1 MLYLHTS
8 NRLENLADRLAD
20 LIKQPLASP
29 FDKEIIIVQS
39 KGMERW
45 LSMELARRLG
55 VWANGHFP
63 FPDAMLWR
71 LFRMILGNLSE
82 VSQFEREVMA
92 WSLME
97 ILPNLLTQE
106 KFSELRDYL
115 QEGNHELKLFQL
127 ATTLAEVFD
136 LYLVFRP
143 QWIRNWETDLQP
155 KELEN
160 NSQAHWQALLWR
172 ALIQQYNNQHE
183 ATVQKLFLDTFSQ
196 HAAKLPKR
204 LSLFAVSILPP
215 FHLEVFAK
223 LGNATDIHLFMLN
236 PCQEYWAHILSKKDI
251 AHRSHATPQPS
262 TDQYLEEGNSL
273 LASMGKVGQD
283 FIDML
288 LKFQTEV
295 PMTAEDFFTAPQTD
309 SLLAHLQRDMLY
321 LRQHG
326 VMDVDEPLP
335 KAQLATT
342 DKSVQIHVCH
352 SQMREVEV
360 LHDQLLA
367 LFEQHPD
374 LHPQNIV
381 VMMPEVEK
389 YAPYIQAVFSTQAD
403 KKLRIPFSITD
414 RSLRAE
420 STLIDNF
427 FIILELIRSRFT
439 ATEVLNL
446 LDSEAVQQ
454 RFQLTESEIELIRQ
468 WVEATRIR
476 WGANAANREAM
487 ELPYFSEYT
496 WENGLQ
502 RMLLGY
508 ALPAQQE
515 RLFADI
521 LPFDDIEGHDS
532 LILGKLADFLEKLFD
547 YAKICTQS
555 HHLIEWQTILNSL
568 FDTFLST
575 DEATESQAQAIRN
588 VLNKLVENAKLAR
601 FHTAVSYEVILAY
614 LRHYL
619 ESEPTTAHFLTGHV
633 TFCSLLPMRSI
644 PFKVV
649 CLLGMSD
656 RNYPRSH
663 HIISFDLISQV
674 PAKPGD
680 RSRRQNDRYSF
691 LEALL
696 AAREVFYLS
705 YVGHSIHDNTVIPPS
720 VLVNELLE
728 TIETGFFYDETAK
741 NDKKAIL
748 NHLIT
753 HHPMQAFSHR
763 YFDSKDDK
771 LFSYSSEYC
780 VASDALLQRNNQA
793 QVYVK
798 PFFSRPLPEPQPLEE
813 WQQVT
818 LDQLVEFFSHPI
830 KYLFNHRLGI
840 RFKTRE
846 MLLDSTEPFRL
857 TALEEYQLKQ
867 LLVEKGLHGQNLPEY
882 QAIVAKTG
890 QLPHDKIGNYVYEQ
904 ILNKVLPFISQVQQH
919 TALNKLENYRF
930 NLSFQHEISLSGQL
944 AHLWQTH
951 LLYYR
956 CAKVKGKDYV
966 KAWLQHLVLNTLQK
980 MDSTL
985 PTQTILIAED
995 RTDGKIKV
1003 ETFAPVADSAGLLQK
1018 LLDDYWRGVRQPLLF
1033 FPESSF
1039 AFAEMFLK
1047 TRNDEDALAA
1057 ALNKWRSF
1065 NDFGDIPKE
1074 GEDEYHRLGFGDPE
1088 EIVPLEHDDFKAI
1101 AKRFFIPMLQSL
1113 RAKSD

>member
-1 MLYLHTS
+1 MLHLHTS
-8 NRLENLADRLAD
+8 NRLENLTDRLAD
-20 LIKQPLASP
+20 LIKHPLASP

-45 LSMELARRLG
+45 LSMQLANRLG

-71 LFRMILGNLSE
+71 LFRSVLGNLSE
-82 VSQFEREVMA
+82 VSQFEREVMT

-106 KFSELRDYL
+106 KFAELRDYL
-115 QEGNHELKLFQL
+115 QEGNQELKRFQL

-143 QWIRNWETDLQP
+143 QWIRSWERDLQP
-155 KELEN
+155 KELESN
-160 NSQAHWQALLWR
+160 TQAHWQALLWN
-172 ALIQQYNNQHE
+172 ALIRKYNNQHE
-183 ATVQKLFLDTFSQ
+183 ATVQQRFLDTFTQ
-196 HAAKLPKR
+196 HVAKLPKR

-223 LGNATDIHLFMLN
+223 LGNATDVHLFMLN

-251 AHRSHATPQPS
+251 AHRTHNTAQPL
-262 TDQYLEEGNSL
+262 TDQHLEEGNSL

-288 LKFQTEV
+288 LKFQPEV
-295 PMTAEDFFTAPQTD
+295 PMMAEDFFESPSADT
-309 SLLAHLQRDMLY
+309 LLAHLQRDMLY

-326 VMDVDEPLP
+326 VMDAGEPLP
-335 KAQLATT
+335 KAQLAAT
-342 DKSVQIHVCH
+342 DKSIQIHVCH
-352 SQMREVEV
+352 SPMREVEV

-389 YAPYIQAVFSTQAD
+389 YAPYIQAVFATQAD
-403 KKLRIPFSITD
+403 EKLRIPFSITD

-420 STLIDNF
+420 SLLIDTF
-427 FIILELIRSRFT
+427 FVILELLRSRFT
-439 ATEVLNL
+439 ATDVLNI
-446 LDSEAVQQ
+446 LDNDSVQQ
-454 RFQLTESEIELIRQ
+454 RFQLTESEVESIRN
-468 WVEATRIR
+468 WVEATHIR
-476 WGANAANREAM
+476 WGADAANRAALN
-487 ELPYFSEYT
+487 LPSFSEYT

-508 ALPAQQE
+508 VLPAQQE
-515 RLFADI
+515 KLFAGI

-532 LILGKLADFLEKLFD
+532 LILGKLADFLEKLFH
-547 YAKICTQS
+547 YAKILNQP
-555 HHLIEWQTILNSL
+555 HYLIEWQTILSNL

-575 DEATESQAQAIRN
+575 DESTESQAQIIRN
-588 VLNKLVENAKLAR
+588 LLNQLVEQAKLAQ
-601 FHTAVSYEVILAY
+601 FTTAVSDEVILAY

-619 ESEPTTAHFLTGHV
+619 EAEPTTAHFLTGKV

-674 PAKPGD
+674 VAKPGD

-696 AAREVFYLS
+696 AARDSFYLS

-720 VLVNELLE
+720 VLVSELLE
-728 TIETGFFYDETAK
+728 TIETGFFIDESAK
-741 NDKKAIL
+741 NQKKSVVE
-748 NHLIT
+748 HLIT

-763 YFDSKDDK
+763 YFDGKEAK

-780 VASDALLQRNNQA
+780 VASDALLQRNHQS
-793 QVYVK
+793 QGYVRQ
-798 PFFSRPLPEPQPLEE
+798 FFSRPLPEPQPLEE

-818 LDQLVEFFSHPI
+818 LDQLIQFFSHPI
-830 KYLFNHRLGI
+830 KYLLNHRLGI
-840 RFKTRE
+840 RFKTHDI
-846 MLLDSTEPFRL
+846 LLDNTEPFNL
-857 TALEEYQLKQ
+857 TTLEEYQLKQ
-867 LLVEKGLHGQNLPEY
+867 LLAEKGLQGINLAEY
-882 QAIVAKTG
+882 HAIMAKTG
-890 QLPHDKIGNYVYEQ
+890 QLPHGKMGDYVYEQ
-904 ILNKVLPFISQVQQH
+904 VLGKVLPFISQIQQH
-919 TALNKLENYRF
+919 TSLNKLESYRF
-930 NLSFQHEISLSGQL
+930 NLSFRHAISLSGQL
-944 AHLWQTH
+944 SNLWQTH
-951 LLYYR
+951 QLYYR

-980 MDSTL
+980 SDSSL
-985 PTQTILIAED
+985 PSQTILIAED
-995 RTDGKIKV
+995 NYGKVKV
-1003 ETFAPVADSAGLLQK
+1003 EVFSPVADSERLLQN

-1033 FPESSF
+1033 FPESSL

-1047 TRNDEDALAA
+1047 SKNDEDALDA
-1057 ALNKWRSF
+1057 ALDKWRNLSEF
-1065 NDFGDIPKE
+1065 NDIPKE
-1074 GEDEYHRLGFGDPE
+1074 GEDEYHLLCFGDGE
-1088 EIVPLEHDDFKAI
+1088 ENTPLEQNEFKVI
-1101 AKRFFIPMLQSL
+1101 AKNFFIPMLRSMDQS
-1113 RAKSD
+1113 